1 MHTDFCLW
9 RNFVLLSNGWHF
21 FQLEAR
27 FGPALLC
34 RLRILD
40 HFDNFARTKSLFGKK
55 QTEERSVGAVL
66 EQKFD
71 SIFASI
77 LNVLFVIVRVDVRQK
92 KKCGRREKKIREK
105 RTRKANMSGVSPS
118 ERAALMSA
126 PYSRSKRATSKCSNY
141 IGKVNGW
148 FFAKL
153 KIDKKKK

>member
-71 SIFASI
+71 SIFASVLI
-77 LNVLFVIVRVDVRQK
+77 VLFVIVRVDVRQK
-92 KKCGRREKKIREK
+92 KSVEEERRKLE
-105 RTRKANMSGVSPS
+105 RKVL
-118 ERAALMSA
+118 ERQ
-126 PYSRSKRATSKCSNY
+126 T
-141 IGKVNGW
+141 
-148 FFAKL
+148 
-153 KIDKKKK
+153 